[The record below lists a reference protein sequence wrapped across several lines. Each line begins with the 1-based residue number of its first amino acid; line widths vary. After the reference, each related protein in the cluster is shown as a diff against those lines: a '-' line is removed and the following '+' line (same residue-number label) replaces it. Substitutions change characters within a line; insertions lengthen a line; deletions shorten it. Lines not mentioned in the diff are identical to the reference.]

1 MAHPTASQ
9 VIGLAFATLILGLF
23 LFNGLVMLFSPAK
36 WFALPSYIAVHGS
49 MRPDLFRTTWG
60 RLQVRTVGFVF
71 AGAAIAMIAGALG
84 FQIPSQTRN
93 TLEFSP
99 VIGLVLGLVACLG
112 GIWSGL
118 MMFFKPKWWYEKYV
132 TPGNPESRSQRP
144 AMETALRIMG
154 VPMVVIALYF
164 AWLLVA
170 PRL

>member
-1 MAHPTASQ
+1 
-9 VIGLAFATLILGLF
+9 
-23 LFNGLVMLFSPAK
+23 
-36 WFALPSYIAVHGS
+36 
-49 MRPDLFRTTWG
+49 
-60 RLQVRTVGFVF
+60 
-71 AGAAIAMIAGALG
+71 MIAGALG
-84 FQIPSQTRN
+84 FQIPSQTRS